1 MSSSESDHASKPEEG
16 RPSERPPGRIST
28 IIVDP
33 ALMAEAER
41 LSESQRP
48 PAPAPA
54 NSASESS
61 GHAQEHGDEPARDS
75 DEGDDAELERLSV
88 EDAERFASAF
98 RASWEPPAPGPHSNG
113 NGHHGHSQRPIA
125 VQSVQAQSAI
135 AEPQP
140 APVHISEV
148 PGAKRGKTMALGAA
162 AFAGFLAIA
171 VLGWLA
177 SNSGVPDHP
186 SAANPLAAKPIA
198 DKPASKPMEA
208 PPPPRASAPSA
219 TPVPAPDAPLV
230 AAADPAAADPA
241 AAAAEA
247 ALVAP
252 GAPPTAAPEIAPEPA
267 LEPAPEQVLVALQI
281 TTRPEGAQ
289 LTLDGSP
296 IANPYDA
303 MHPQGGQHVVEASA
317 PGYRARNLT
326 IELTR
331 KRSVALELEKSP
343 AEKAAAKTS
352 APRPKRARPAR
363 ATKPASTKST
373 KKGAAFASESPY

>member
-48 PAPAPA
+48 PPPAPT
-54 NSASESS
+54 NSASELSA
-61 GHAQEHGDEPARDS
+61 HAQGHGDEQARDS

-88 EDAERFASAF
+88 EDAERFATAF
-98 RASWEPPAPGPHSNG
+98 RASWEPPAPHSNG
-113 NGHHGHSQRPIA
+113 NGHDGQGQRLVA
-125 VQSVQAQSAI
+125 VKPVQAQHAPSVI

-140 APVHISEV
+140 APVHISEL
-148 PGAKRGKTMALGAA
+148 PGAKRGRTMALGAA
-162 AFAGFLAIA
+162 AFAGFVAIA

-186 SAANPLAAKPIA
+186 SADNPLAASPIA
-198 DKPASKPMEA
+198 DKPASKPTEA
-208 PPPPRASAPSA
+208 APSQPPATAPSA
-219 TPVPAPDAPLV
+219 SPVPVPEVPVV
-230 AAADPAAADPA
+230 AAAAPA
-241 AAAAEA
+241 AAAPEA
-247 ALVAP
+247 ALAAP
-252 GAPPTAAPEIAPEPA
+252 EATQAAAPEITPEPA
-267 LEPAPEQVLVALQI
+267 LEPAPEQILVALQI

-303 MHPQGGQHVVEASA
+303 MHPQGGHHVVEASA
-317 PGYRARNLT
+317 PGYRAQNLT

-343 AEKAAAKTS
+343 AEKAAAKAS
-352 APRPKRARPAR
+352 SPRPKRPRPAR
-363 ATKPASTKST
+363 ASKPAST

>member
-1 MSSSESDHASKPEEG
+1 
-16 RPSERPPGRIST
+16 
-28 IIVDP
+28 
-33 ALMAEAER
+33 MAEAER

-48 PAPAPA
+48 PAPAPT
-54 NSASESS
+54 NGASES
-61 GHAQEHGDEPARDS
+61 GMHAQEHADEPARDS
-75 DEGDDAELERLSV
+75 DEGDDAELERLSI
-88 EDAERFASAF
+88 EDAERFATAF

-113 NGHHGHSQRPIA
+113 NGHHGHGQRPIA
-125 VQSVQAQSAI
+125 VQPVHTQQAPSVI

-186 SAANPLAAKPIA
+186 SADNPLAANPIA
-198 DKPASKPMEA
+198 DKPASKPTEAA
-208 PPPPRASAPSA
+208 PPPPPAPAPSA
-219 TPVPAPDAPLV
+219 APVPVLDTPVV

-241 AAAAEA
+241 AAPEA

-252 GAPPTAAPEIAPEPA
+252 EATPTAAPEIAP
-267 LEPAPEQVLVALQI
+267 EPAPEQVLVALQI

-303 MHPQGGQHVVEASA
+303 MHPQGGHHVVEASA
-317 PGYRARNLT
+317 PGYRVQNLT

-343 AEKAAAKTS
+343 VEKAASDSPRSAAKTS
-352 APRPKRARPAR
+352 APRPKRPRPAR
-363 ATKPASTKST
+363 ASKPAST

>member
-48 PAPAPA
+48 PAAAA
-54 NSASESS
+54 NNDAIES
-61 GHAQEHGDEPARDS
+61 GAHAQAHADDPAGDS
-75 DEGDDAELERLSV
+75 DEGDDAEQERLSI
-88 EDAERFASAF
+88 EDAERFAAAF
-98 RASWEPPAPGPHSNG
+98 RASWEPPAPGPQSNG
-113 NGHHGHSQRPIA
+113 NGHHGHSQRP
-125 VQSVQAQSAI
+125 VQPVQAQHAPGVN
-135 AEPQP
+135 AEPSP
-140 APVHISEV
+140 APVHISEL

-186 SAANPLAAKPIA
+186 SADNPLAANPIA
-198 DKPASKPMEA
+198 DKPTSKSTEAA
-208 PPPPRASAPSA
+208 PPPPPTPAPSA
-219 TPVPAPDAPLV
+219 APPLPDAPVV
-230 AAADPAAADPA
+230 AAADLAAPEAAA
-241 AAAAEA
+241 
-247 ALVAP
+247 VAP
-252 GAPPTAAPEIAPEPA
+252 EATPTAAPEIAPQPA
-267 LEPAPEQVLVALQI
+267 LDPAPEQVLVALQI

-317 PGYRARNLT
+317 PGYRAQNLT

-352 APRPKRARPAR
+352 TPRPKRPRPAR
-363 ATKPASTKST
+363 ASKPAAA